1 MTEIKKRKPS
11 KPAIRPRQPSKKK
24 YPSFDDLVIEN
35 SLLRVKVR
43 IFPSRRKSKSKSDDQ
58 IVIELQCEV

>member
-11 KPAIRPRQPSKKK
+11 SPASRPGKSSKKK
-24 YPSFDDLVIEN
+24 YPSFDDLVVGN
-35 SLLRVKVR
+35 SLPRVKVR
-43 IFPSRRKSKSKSDDQ
+43 LFPSRRKSKSKPNDQ